1 MSSRAARRTALVSSV
16 AVACLA
22 ALVGA
27 PRGGAADPVA
37 VPQGPDW
44 TPATRAQFYSQDQGS
59 QIMPLVWFEALKQ
72 PDGEPF
78 AGDGL
83 ARYG

>member
-1 MSSRAARRTALVSSV
+1 MSSRAARRAALASSV

-27 PRGGAADPVA
+27 APEGAADPVA

-44 TPATRAQFYSQDQGS
+44 TSATRARFYSQDQGS
-59 QIMPLVWFEALKQ
+59 QIMPLVWFEVRGAK
-72 PDGEPF
+72 
-78 AGDGL
+78 
-83 ARYG
+83 ARAEVS